1 MYKSAN
7 EPGVRAKSARN
18 LNGLMC
24 VKVPFTTAELSSYWL
39 EASIFLYQM
48 IKPTKL
54 LEHIT
59 TNLNCL
65 RKKTTKS
72 HETKLHLRKAAHL
85 RNTYP
90 AASIYPDKGPLGNF
104 PLSPMCQS
112 VTAPSTKQS

>member
-7 EPGVRAKSARN
+7 EPDVKAKGVRN

-24 VKVPFTTAELSSYWL
+24 VKVPFTTAELFSDWL

-72 HETKLHLRKAAHL
+72 NETKLHG
-85 RNTYP
+85 
-90 AASIYPDKGPLGNF
+90 S
-104 PLSPMCQS
+104 
-112 VTAPSTKQS
+112 